1 MPGVD
6 QPLNK
11 LPAPSPEAM
20 AVSRALS
27 ERIATEIAANGPVPF
42 SRFMQLALYEPRYGY
57 YMAGQHKFGPAGDFV
72 TAPEISPL
80 FSQCLAAQCAEV
92 LREIPQGEILEI
104 GGGSGVMAVDIL
116 RHLERL
122 DCLPRKYYLL
132 ELSGELRE
140 RQRRALSDR
149 APQLL
154 PRVEWLTS
162 LEDRSLRGGVV
173 LANEVL
179 DAMPVERFCKA
190 AAGLEVLRV
199 DRDAQNDR
207 FLWVSDNA
215 GPELRAALQTI
226 EADLGFALP
235 DGYCSELN
243 LNLGPWFNTL
253 SDCLARGVMLLI
265 DYGYPRR
272 EFFSAER
279 AMGTLM
285 CHYRH
290 HAHGDPL
297 QRVGLQDI
305 TAHVDFTAVAEAASA
320 AGFAVAGFGGQ
331 ADFLLACGIDRLL
344 QAQTESRGATEV
356 ERLRAIQGFKT
367 LMLPSEMGERFKVMA
382 VTKQYDRPLL
392 GFGIGNDR
400 RHYL

>member
-1 MPGVD
+1 MPGID
-6 QPLNK
+6 QPPAG
-11 LPAPSPEAM
+11 LPAPSMEAL
-20 AVSRALS
+20 AISRALS
-27 ERIATEIAANGPVPF
+27 ERIAEEIAVNGPVPF
-42 SRFMQLALYEPRYGY
+42 SRFMRLALYEPGYGY

-80 FSQCLAAQCAEV
+80 FSHCLAAQCAEV
-92 LREIPQGEILEI
+92 LREIPQGDILEI
-104 GGGSGVMAVDIL
+104 GGGSGVMAVETL

-122 DCLPRKYYLL
+122 DCLPQKYYLL

-149 APQLL
+149 VPHLL
-154 PRVEWLTS
+154 PRVEWLDS
-162 LEDRSLRGGVV
+162 LEGRSLRGVV
-173 LANEVL
+173 VANEVL
-179 DAMPVERFCKA
+179 DAMPVERFCKTS
-190 AAGLEVLRV
+190 AGLELLRI
-199 DRDAQNDR
+199 DRDADNDR
-207 FLWVSDNA
+207 FRWVPGPA
-215 GPELRAALQTI
+215 GEEVQAAVQTI

-235 DGYCSELN
+235 EGYCSELN

-253 SDCLARGVMLLI
+253 SDCLAQGVMLLI

-272 EFFSAER
+272 EFFSTER

-320 AGFAVAGFGGQ
+320 VGFTVAGYGGQ

-344 QAQTESRGATEV
+344 QAQTESRDATEV

-382 VTKQYDRPLL
+382 VTKQYDRPLS
-392 GFGIGNDR
+392 GFSIGNDR

>member
-1 MPGVD
+1 MRGVD
-6 QPLNK
+6 QPLAG
-11 LPAPSPEAM
+11 LPAPSAEDM

-27 ERIATEIAANGPVPF
+27 ERIAEEIAANGPMPF

-57 YMAGQHKFGPAGDFV
+57 YMAGRHKFGPAGDFV

-92 LREIPQGEILEI
+92 LRDIPQGDILEI
-104 GGGSGVMAVDIL
+104 GGGSGVMAADTL
-116 RHLERL
+116 RHLECL
-122 DCLPRKYYLL
+122 DCLPETYYLL

-140 RQRRALSDR
+140 RQRRTLFDR
-149 APQLL
+149 APHLL
-154 PRVEWLTS
+154 PRVEWLDS
-162 LEDRSLRGGVV
+162 LEDRSFRGVV

-179 DAMPVERFCKA
+179 DAMPVERFCKT
-190 AAGLEVLRV
+190 AAGLEGLRV
-199 DRDAQNDR
+199 DWDADSER
-207 FLWVSDNA
+207 FRWA
-215 GPELRAALQTI
+215 PGPPDAELRAAVQTI
-226 EADLGFALP
+226 ETDLGFELP
-235 DGYCSELN
+235 DNYCSELN
-243 LNLGPWFNTL
+243 PNLGPWFNTL
-253 SDCLARGVMLLI
+253 SDCLAQGVMLLI

-320 AGFAVAGFGGQ
+320 AGFTVAGYGGQ

-344 QAQTESRGATEV
+344 QTQTESRDATEV

-382 VTKQYDRPLL
+382 VTKHYDAPLP
-392 GFGIGNDR
+392 GFSIGNDR

>member
-1 MPGVD
+1 MPRID
-6 QPLNK
+6 QPFVD
-11 LPAPSPEAM
+11 LPAPSAEAL
-20 AVSRALS
+20 AISRALS
-27 ERIATEIAANGPVPF
+27 ERIAEEIAADGPVPF
-42 SRFMQLALYEPRYGY
+42 SCFMRLALYEPGYGY

-80 FSQCLAAQCAEV
+80 FSHCLAVQCAEV
-92 LREIPQGEILEI
+92 LREIPQGDILEI
-104 GGGSGVMAVDIL
+104 GGGSGMMAVEIL

-122 DCLPRKYYLL
+122 DCLPQKYYLL

-140 RQRRALSDR
+140 RQRRALSER
-149 APQLL
+149 VPHLL
-154 PRVEWLTS
+154 PRVEWLDS
-162 LEDRSLRGGVV
+162 LEERSLRGVV

-179 DAMPVERFCKA
+179 DAMPVERFCKTS
-190 AAGLEVLRV
+190 AGLELLRV
-199 DRDAQNDR
+199 DRDADNGGFR
-207 FLWVSDNA
+207 WVSGPA
-215 GPELRAALQTI
+215 GEEVQAAVQTI
-226 EADLGFALP
+226 ETDLGFALP
-235 DGYCSELN
+235 EGYCSELN

-253 SDCLARGVMLLI
+253 SDCLAQGVILLI

-279 AMGTLM
+279 TTGTLM

-320 AGFAVAGFGGQ
+320 AGFTVSGYGGQ

-344 QAQTESRGATEV
+344 QAQTESRDATEV

-382 VTKQYDRPLL
+382 VTQQYDGPLS
-392 GFGIGNDR
+392 GFSIGNDR

>member
-1 MPGVD
+1 MPRFD
-6 QPLNK
+6 QPLAD
-11 LPAPSPEAM
+11 LPAPSAEAL
-20 AVSRALS
+20 AVSCALS
-27 ERIATEIAANGPVPF
+27 ERIAQEIAANGPMPF
-42 SRFMQLALYEPRYGY
+42 SRFMQLALYEPHYGY

-80 FSQCLAAQCAEV
+80 FSQCLAVQCAEV
-92 LREIPQGEILEI
+92 LREIPQGDILEI
-104 GGGSGVMAVDIL
+104 GGGSGVMAVEIL
-116 RHLERL
+116 RHLEKL
-122 DCLPRKYYLL
+122 DCLPQKYYLL

-140 RQRRALSDR
+140 RQRRALSDCV
-149 APQLL
+149 PQLL
-154 PRVEWLTS
+154 PRVEWLES
-162 LEDRSLRGGVV
+162 LEDRSLRGVV

-179 DAMPVERFCKA
+179 DAMPVERFCKT
-190 AAGLEVLRV
+190 AAGLEWLRV
-199 DRDAQNDR
+199 DRDADNDR
-207 FLWVSDNA
+207 FCWVTGPA
-215 GPELRAALQTI
+215 GAEVQAAVQTI
-226 EADLGFALP
+226 ETDLGFALP
-235 DGYCSELN
+235 EEYCSELN

-279 AMGTLM
+279 SMGTLM

-320 AGFAVAGFGGQ
+320 AGFTVAGYGGQ

-344 QAQTESRGATEV
+344 QAQTESRDATEV

-382 VTKQYDRPLL
+382 VTQQYDRPLS
-392 GFGIGNDR
+392 GFSIGNDR